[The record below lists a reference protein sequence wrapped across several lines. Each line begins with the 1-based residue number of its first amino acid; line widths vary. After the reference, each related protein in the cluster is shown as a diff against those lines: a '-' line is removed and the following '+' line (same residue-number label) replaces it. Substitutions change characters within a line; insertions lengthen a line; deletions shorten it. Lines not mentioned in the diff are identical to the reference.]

1 MTETLTLDELREITK
16 AHHSKRIIA
25 WLEANKWRHFI
36 NVAGEPVVGRMYA
49 RYKLAGMNVPN
60 SSTEPNF
67 DFSAV
72 A

>member
-1 MTETLTLDELREITK
+1 MSETLSLDELREISG

-25 WLEANKWRHFI
+25 WLSANRWKHYE

-49 RYKLAGMNVPN
+49 RYKLAGMELPAN
-60 SSTEPNF
+60 TEPNF

>member
-1 MTETLTLDELREITK
+1 MTETLTLDELRKISG

-25 WLEANKWRHFI
+25 WLEANKWKYHE
-36 NVAGEPVVGRMYA
+36 NVAKEPVVGRMYA
-49 RYKLAGMNVPN
+49 RYKLAGMNVPI

>member
-1 MTETLTLDELREITK
+1 MSETLSLDELREITK

-25 WLEANKWRHFI
+25 WLEANKWTYHK
-36 NVAGEPVVGRMYA
+36 NVADEPVVGRMYA
-49 RYKLAGMNVPN
+49 RYKLAGMNVPS